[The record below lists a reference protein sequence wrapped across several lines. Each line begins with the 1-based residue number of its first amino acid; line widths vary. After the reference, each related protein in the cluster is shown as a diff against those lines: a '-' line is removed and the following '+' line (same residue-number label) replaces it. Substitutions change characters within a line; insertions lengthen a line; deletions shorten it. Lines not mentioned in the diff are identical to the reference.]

1 MFLQFVGVKLNIGS
15 YRGTLGNSIYNRVF
29 NYSIILFSNL
39 WSKTA
44 TTLTTQQVFDFVKK
58 AKFLRMLTYNFEMW
72 INTLLNW
79 LELLLTMDYNLKKW
93 KKLKLNFSANIA
105 EYLPVLSKV
114 GAENSWSSRVGL
126 AGKGESDFKRT
137 FQGQANIL
145 QQATGIEWVQ
155 ANQFLKLFL
164 LTGTGVLINTMLIK
178 TSCI

>member
-1 MFLQFVGVKLNIGS
+1 
-15 YRGTLGNSIYNRVF
+15 
-29 NYSIILFSNL
+29 
-39 WSKTA
+39 
-44 TTLTTQQVFDFVKK
+44 
-58 AKFLRMLTYNFEMW
+58 MLTYNFE
-72 INTLLNW
+72 
-79 LELLLTMDYNLKKW
+79 

-164 LTGTGVLINTMLIK
+164 LTGSPNKHNAHQNVLHLVFKIEDYRYNMT
-178 TSCI
+178 